1 MQELTETVPSNNQ
14 KRHKVIQRITLG
26 FGLLALLALL
36 YWWLYLF
43 HKASTDDAYVGGN
56 KIAVNARV
64 TGTIIAYYA
73 DDTDL
78 VVKGQKLVL
87 LDPLDYMLILES
99 RKAALEQAVRDIS
112 ALEATVAQNK
122 ALLEARKAD
131 LALARINFGNR
142 EGLVDSQAISGEDFD
157 RSKLSL
163 SRSEADV
170 AAAEQQWKAS
180 LASLG
185 TGPLEEHP
193 RVLEAKANLRE
204 AYLNLTRCTI
214 LAPVTGYVAQRSAQ
228 LGQHVTLTKPLMAII
243 PLDQIWVDAN
253 FKETQLANIRIGQPV
268 HLKSDMYGSR
278 FIFHGKVLGI
288 EPGSGSVFSLLPPQ
302 NATGNWIK
310 VVQRV
315 PVRIGLDPKEI
326 KEWPLML
333 GLSMYT
339 TILTK
344 DVSGKRLAELLPKQ
358 EIDSTSVYDID
369 TESMERWIEA
379 IIKSNKSQ

>member
-1 MQELTETVPSNNQ
+1 MQELTENTPSTNQ
-14 KRHKVIQRITLG
+14 QRKKIIQRITLA

-56 KIAVNARV
+56 KIAVNPRV
-64 TGTIIAYYA
+64 TGTVIAYYA

-78 VVKGQKLVL
+78 VVKGQELAL
-87 LDPLDYMLILES
+87 LDPVDYLLTLES
-99 RKAALEQAVRDIS
+99 RKSALAQAVRDIS

-122 ALLEARKAD
+122 AILDARKAD
-131 LALARINFGNR
+131 LALARITFGNR

-157 RSKLSL
+157 SSKLSL

-170 AAAEQQWKAS
+170 VAAEQQWKAS

-185 TGPLEEHP
+185 KGLIEEHP
-193 RVLEAKANLRE
+193 RVVEAAANLRE
-204 AYLNLTRCTI
+204 AYLNLSRCTI
-214 LAPVTGYVAQRSAQ
+214 LAPVTGYVAQRSVQ
-228 LGQHVTLTKPLMAII
+228 LGQHVTLTNPLMAII
-243 PLDQIWVDAN
+243 PLEQIWVDAN

-268 HLKSDMYGSR
+268 HLESDIYGSH

-288 EPGSGSVFSLLPPQ
+288 VPGSGSVFSLLPPQ

-339 TILTK
+339 TVMTK
-344 DVSGKRLAELLPKQ
+344 DVSGKRLAELPAKK

-369 TESMERWIEA
+369 TEPMERWIEA
-379 IIKSNKSQ
+379 IIQSNKFQ